1 MSSLASFD
9 ALICARRVSISAQL
23 GRHSHRQLGLPTT
36 KQTSKRVGSSV
47 GILVDI
53 ARHSEW
59 RDPWHCRY
67 ISLPGEERLATMR
80 IPMITSE
87 IQPSGGA
94 S

>member
-9 ALICARRVSISAQL
+9 AQICARRVSIMVQL
-23 GRHSHRQLGLPTT
+23 GRQAYRQLVQPTT

-53 ARHSEW
+53 AQHSEW

-67 ISLPGEERLATMR
+67 ISLPGEEGLVTMR

-87 IQPSGGA
+87 IQPSGSA